1 MDETYDA
8 LYEEDEHTGLQ
19 YVLLFGDNSSGDE
32 VGFLTTD
39 NWALV
44 EIWHDDNLSL
54 HYREEQSFEAFVRR
68 LFDPNQ

>member
-1 MDETYDA
+1 MDEIYDA
-8 LYEEDEHTGLQ
+8 LYEVDEHTELQ
-19 YVLLFGDNSSGDE
+19 HVLLFGDNGSGDE

-54 HYREEQSFEAFVRR
+54 HYGSYSIMTSYAG
-68 LFDPNQ
+68 